1 MPSFTT
7 KPEFI
12 VVLLAA
18 TPILAPPC
26 GSHLAGIGIIKHC
39 IQATESLQF
48 QREHKEAS
56 GARKKNKTKSFA
68 PIPSVVHS
76 NDFSRALTRLEKKK
90 KKKKSAL
97 AADQT
102 TNDRRFYRKR
112 IFPRLGL
119 AWRWQNSWAT
129 EKRLMVKSLLT
140 LRRKKKYVLRLYSKR
155 MAGLRII
162 DTSVTSANAGQD

>member
-90 KKKKSAL
+90 KKKKNQHL
-97 AADQT
+97 LRIRQPT
-102 TNDRRFYRKR
+102 TVAF
-112 IFPRLGL
+112 
-119 AWRWQNSWAT
+119 T
-129 EKRLMVKSLLT
+129 EKEYFLDSGWHGDGRIHGP
-140 LRRKKKYVLRLYSKR
+140 LRK
-155 MAGLRII
+155 G
-162 DTSVTSANAGQD
+162 

>member
-18 TPILAPPC
+18 APIFAPPC
-26 GSHLAGIGIIKHC
+26 GSHLAGIGIIKHS

-48 QREHKEAS
+48 QREHKKAS
-56 GARKKNKTKSFA
+56 DARKKNKTKSFA

-90 KKKKSAL
+90 KKQSAL
-97 AADQT
+97 AAD
-102 TNDRRFYRKR
+102 
-112 IFPRLGL
+112 
-119 AWRWQNSWAT
+119 
-129 EKRLMVKSLLT
+129 
-140 LRRKKKYVLRLYSKR
+140 
-155 MAGLRII
+155 
-162 DTSVTSANAGQD
+162 